1 MFGINK
7 RLKQNG
13 VLGINRRN
21 AQYIMRYNPRKLYP
35 LVDDKLRTKQ
45 LALDGGMAVPELY
58 GVVRSQH
65 DVRRLGDII
74 RGHNKFVIKPAHG
87 SGGDGILVIDR
98 TQNDKYR
105 TCSGQYEP
113 LATLKHHVSNTLS
126 GQYSLG
132 GLPDA
137 AMIEYCVEFDTVFEA
152 VAYRGV
158 PDVRII
164 VLQGYP
170 VMAMVRLPT
179 RMSAGK
185 ANLHQ
190 GAIGVGIDLASG
202 VTLQGVWGN
211 SIINEHPD
219 TSNPITGIQ
228 IPEWRKMM
236 ESAAQCFELSGLGYL
251 GVDIVLDRDL
261 GPLILEL
268 NARPG
273 LNIQIANCE
282 GLHSRLKTVEQNV
295 NPKATVEE
303 RLAFSADQFRASPD
317 LFEHRASQFGLQT
330 NPEASEIATD
340 EKTADVIDIRQ
351 KTASSNS

>member
-1 MFGINK
+1 MFGINR

-21 AQYIMRYNPRKLYP
+21 AQYIMRYNPRSLYP

-45 LALDGGMAVPELY
+45 LALDAGMAVPELY
-58 GVVRSQH
+58 GVVKSQY
-65 DVRRLGDII
+65 DVRRLADIVA
-74 RGHNKFVIKPAHG
+74 GHNKFVIKPAHG

-98 TQNDKYR
+98 TQNEKYR
-105 TCSGQYEP
+105 TCSGQYVP
-113 LATLKHHVSNTLS
+113 ISTLKHHVSNTLS

-132 GLPDA
+132 GLPDN
-137 AMIEYCVEFDTVFEA
+137 AMIEYCVEFDSVFEA
-152 VAYRGV
+152 VSYRGV

-164 VLQGYP
+164 VLMGYP

-179 RMSAGK
+179 RMSVGK

-190 GAIGVGIDLASG
+190 GAIGVGVDLASG

-219 TSNPITGIQ
+219 TGNPITGIQ
-228 IPEWRKMM
+228 IPEWGKMM
-236 ESAAQCFELSGLGYL
+236 ESAARCFELSKLGYL

-282 GLHSRLKTVEQNV
+282 GLHGRLQTVEKNV
-295 NPKATVEE
+295 DPEASVDE
-303 RLAFSADQFRASPD
+303 RLAFSADHFRASPD
-317 LFEHRASQFGLQT
+317 LFESRADDFGLKT
-330 NPEASEIATD
+330 ESDANLSEHAA
-340 EKTADVIDIRQ
+340 EVIDIRS
-351 KTASSNS
+351 KKASSSR